1 MALKLRL
8 VKGRRVLCEIPLSPR
23 EWSKDE
29 LTEELDRTEREF
41 EDFHKLLEAMTNVNR
56 VRMVRCLLED
66 DDFTMS
72 FKEFMNGLGM
82 NPKVIREHAMK
93 LHRAGFLES
102 PDRGK
107 YRLSELGR
115 FSCMMTGLAF
125 RRILHIL
132 KEECETC

>member
-1 MALKLRL
+1 MALRLRL
-8 VKGRRVLCEIPLSPR
+8 VKGRRVLCEVPLSPR

-29 LTEELDRTEREF
+29 LAEELDRVEREF
-41 EDFHKLLEAMTNVNR
+41 EDFHRVFEAMSNVNR

-66 DDFTMS
+66 DDFTVS
-72 FKEFMNGLGM
+72 FKEFMDDLGM

-93 LHRAGFLES
+93 LHQTGFLES

-115 FSCMMTGLAF
+115 FSCMMTALAF
-125 RRILHIL
+125 RRILNIL
-132 KEECETC
+132 REECEGC